1 MLQLNNISKAFNRNT
16 PMETKLYQ
24 NVNLQVDEGEFVTI
38 IGSNGSGKSTLLNL
52 ICGQIDPDEGDLMF
66 MGQNLLKM
74 KNHERFKTI
83 SRVYQDPMVGTS
95 PSLTVLENLSLAS
108 NKGKLM
114 SLKKAIN
121 HKKES
126 EFIALL
132 KSLDL
137 GLEDKL
143 HVQVGQLSGGQRQAL
158 SLLMAL
164 MNNPNLLLLD
174 EHTAALDPKSSE
186 SIIKL
191 TQEMV
196 SKRKITTIMVT
207 HNLQHALDYGT
218 RLLMFH
224 NGTIIRDI
232 SNDEKSKLTKTDLLN
247 MFASYDDNYVE
258 TI

>member
-1 MLQLNNISKAFNRNT
+1 M
-16 PMETKLYQ
+16 
-24 NVNLQVDEGEFVTI
+24 
-38 IGSNGSGKSTLLNL
+38 
-52 ICGQIDPDEGDLMF
+52 
-66 MGQNLLKM
+66 
-74 KNHERFKTI
+74 
-83 SRVYQDPMVGTS
+83 
-95 PSLTVLENLSLAS
+95 
-108 NKGKLM
+108 
-114 SLKKAIN
+114 
-121 HKKES
+121 
-126 EFIALL
+126 